1 MSKEMVYKAMYYVI
15 SDAYDYIAGG
25 DEKVGPY
32 MVGVY
37 EMASAMIELIK
48 KDRKKTEEKK

>member
-15 SDAYDYIAGG
+15 SDAYDFIAGG
-25 DEKVGPY
+25 GEKVGPY

-37 EMASAMIELIK
+37 EMASAMLDLIEE
-48 KDRKKTEEKK
+48 DRKRTEERQ